1 VIVPAWRLA
10 NGRPNGNRQ
19 HIITTGKTMK
29 TLVDWLAHRLWPF
42 VVCLLLY
49 VAVIGPELISAASTL
64 AVLIGLVLLALLLA
78 WGYLLLRRGF
88 THKE

>member
-1 VIVPAWRLA
+1 VPKQQIA
-10 NGRPNGNRQ
+10 NGRPYGIRQ
-19 HIITTGKTMK
+19 TIITTGKTMK

>member
-1 VIVPAWRLA
+1 MRALA
-10 NGRPNGNRQ
+10 NGRPYGTRQ
-19 HIITTGKTMK
+19 TIITTGKTMK

-49 VAVIGPELISAASTL
+49 IAVIGPELISAASTL

>member
-1 VIVPAWRLA
+1 
-10 NGRPNGNRQ
+10 
-19 HIITTGKTMK
+19 MK

-49 VAVIGPELISAASTL
+49 VGFVGPALISAVSTV
-64 AVLIGLVLLALLLA
+64 AVLAGLALLVLLVA
-78 WGYLLLRRGF
+78 WGIVLLRHGF

>member
-1 VIVPAWRLA
+1 
-10 NGRPNGNRQ
+10 
-19 HIITTGKTMK
+19 MK

-49 VAVIGPELISAASTL
+49 VGFIGPELISARNTF
-64 AVLIGLVLLALLLA
+64 AVLAGLALLVLLAA
-78 WGYLLLRRGF
+78 WGFVLVRRGV

>member
-1 VIVPAWRLA
+1 MRALA
-10 NGRPNGNRQ
+10 NGRPYGTRQ
-19 HIITTGKTMK
+19 TIITTGKTMT

-49 VAVIGPELISAASTL
+49 IAVIGPELISAASTL

>member
-1 VIVPAWRLA
+1 
-10 NGRPNGNRQ
+10 
-19 HIITTGKTMK
+19 MK

-49 VAVIGPELISAASTL
+49 VGFIGPELISASSTM
-64 AVLIGLVLLALLLA
+64 AVLAGLLIPALLVA
-78 WGYLLLRRGF
+78 WGIVLLRRGF

>member
-1 VIVPAWRLA
+1 MDVHTALA
-10 NGRPNGNRQ
+10 DE
-19 HIITTGKTMK
+19 TSSTGKTMK
-29 TLVDWLAHRLWPF
+29 TLVDWLSHRLWPF
-42 VVCLLLY
+42 VICLLLY

-64 AVLIGLVLLALLLA
+64 AVLMGLALLAVLLA

>member
-1 VIVPAWRLA
+1 
-10 NGRPNGNRQ
+10 
-19 HIITTGKTMK
+19 MK

-78 WGYLLLRRGF
+78 WGYVLLRRGF

>member
-1 VIVPAWRLA
+1 
-10 NGRPNGNRQ
+10 
-19 HIITTGKTMK
+19 MK

-49 VAVIGPELISAASTL
+49 LGFIGPALISAPSTI
-64 AVLIGLVLLALLLA
+64 AVLGGLALLALLVA
-78 WGYLLLRRGF
+78 WGIVLLRRGF

>member
-1 VIVPAWRLA
+1 VPKQQIA
-10 NGRPNGNRQ
+10 NGRPYGIRKT
-19 HIITTGKTMK
+19 IITTGKTMK

>member
-1 VIVPAWRLA
+1 MDVHTAFA
-10 NGRPNGNRQ
+10 DK
-19 HIITTGKTMK
+19 TSSTGKIMK

-42 VVCLLLY
+42 VFCLLLY

-64 AVLIGLVLLALLLA
+64 AVLVGLALLAVLLAWA
-78 WGYLLLRRGF
+78 YLLLRRGF